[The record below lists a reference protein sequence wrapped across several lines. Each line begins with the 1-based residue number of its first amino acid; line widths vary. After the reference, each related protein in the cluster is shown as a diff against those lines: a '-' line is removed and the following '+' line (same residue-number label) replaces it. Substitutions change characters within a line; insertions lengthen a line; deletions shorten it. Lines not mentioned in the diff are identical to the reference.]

1 MSGETAT
8 AAADAKVEVMDEEVT
23 TGSAGADR
31 GEKLLPVVDID
42 VCLRGDCVCDPG
54 AVEARVYAFVRDTT
68 AFFSTGPLDLSHD
81 DPLNSFVER
90 AHVYVPGDT
99 MCVPFWSAEVDIH
112 VFQLSRDQAA
122 EEMADNDDDV
132 VACQIY
138 TMPSAEYDGV
148 WESLTFEEDI
158 KRKLLGYA
166 STAMQFSDL
175 NVNPRI
181 IGWNRM
187 VLLHGPPG
195 SGKTSLCTGLAQ
207 LLSIRLSRRYPHC
220 QLVSINAHSLFS
232 KWFSESGKLVLK
244 LFQRIQDLVSD
255 ETSLVV
261 LLIDEVES
269 LAGARQA
276 ALSGSEPSD
285 SIRVVNALLT
295 QLDQLKHKRNVL
307 ICCTSNLS
315 QAIDLA
321 FLDRADMRLFIGPPG
336 ANARLEIL
344 RSCLAEL
351 IRTGIVKEDAERSG
365 SVPDDGDA
373 LKQLALDL
381 EGISGRSLRR
391 LPFQAQSLYVNK
403 LGATASEFI
412 SAMSRAYR
420 ELRAHAEM

>member
-1 MSGETAT
+1 M
-8 AAADAKVEVMDEEVT
+8 
-23 TGSAGADR
+23 
-31 GEKLLPVVDID
+31 
-42 VCLRGDCVCDPG
+42 
-54 AVEARVYAFVRDTT
+54 
-68 AFFSTGPLDLSHD
+68 
-81 DPLNSFVER
+81 
-90 AHVYVPGDT
+90 
-99 MCVPFWSAEVDIH
+99 
-112 VFQLSRDQAA
+112 
-122 EEMADNDDDV
+122 
-132 VACQIY
+132 
-138 TMPSAEYDGV
+138 
-148 WESLTFEEDI
+148 
-158 KRKLLGYA
+158 
-166 STAMQFSDL
+166 
-175 NVNPRI
+175 
-181 IGWNRM
+181 
-187 VLLHGPPG
+187 
-195 SGKTSLCTGLAQ
+195 
-207 LLSIRLSRRYPHC
+207 
-220 QLVSINAHSLFS
+220 
-232 KWFSESGKLVLK
+232 
-244 LFQRIQDLVSD
+244 SD

-315 QAIDLA
+315 QAIGLLLTSVLCWILTYRADLA

-391 LPFQAQSLYVNK
+391 LPFQAQSLYVNVCEKQLK
-403 LGATASEFI
+403 LCWFWLTGKRRSLGQPHLNSFRQCLVHIGSFVPMLKCEHRFYHVLCLMPCCRIKKKHQLPCALSIE
-412 SAMSRAYR
+412 
-420 ELRAHAEM
+420 